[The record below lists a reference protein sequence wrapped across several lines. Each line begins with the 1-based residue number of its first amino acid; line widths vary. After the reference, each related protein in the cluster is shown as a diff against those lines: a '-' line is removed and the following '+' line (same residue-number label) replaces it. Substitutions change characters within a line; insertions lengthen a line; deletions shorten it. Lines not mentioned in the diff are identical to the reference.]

1 MSQWFA
7 NAMEQIM
14 NFSNILNASIAASWM
29 VLAVIALRL
38 VLKKAP
44 RWAHVALWGLV
55 AVRLLL
61 PFSIESPFS
70 LIPSTETVPQAILVY
85 EGDALQAPASL
96 DIVSNPVFPE
106 SVTVDTGETVDRVQV
121 SMVKLTP
128 IWIAG
133 MTALLLYT
141 TVSYWRLKRKVSE
154 AVILRDNIYQSENV
168 GSPFVLGMI
177 KPKIYL
183 PYNMD
188 EQDLSHVVA
197 HEQAHIRR
205 KDHWWKPL
213 GFLLLT
219 VHWFNPLMW
228 LAYALLCRD
237 IELACDE
244 KVIKELGNEQRADY
258 TQALVAC
265 SVGRRMIAACPLA
278 FGEVG
283 VKERVKSIMNYK
295 KPTFLIM
302 AFAVMACL
310 IVAICFLTNP
320 NKSPHNPIILPTAAE
335 IDSIDI
341 TTLDGSQVSYSD
353 REWIE
358 QFLAVVTQAQA
369 TTRESIQDVPNVDIY
384 GKVDI
389 ANNGGVTT
397 FFYYVDEEKFC
408 IEQPYEGIYETDV
421 NIDSLVKGIES
432 SQASYGEISAIDDLD
447 NAISA
452 AILDHYRKDDSD
464 GLIHVESHVL
474 LANETMSGTPQFG
487 ADNHMKKTTVY
498 LLVFHEKY
506 STYGGT
512 LEAVG
517 GSYGPAALTFTISD
531 SGEYIL
537 EEYWEPRD
545 GGYYADDIRDKFPGT
560 SADDA
565 LNDQAYIEDLE
576 AQNYSK
582 ALAYMNSTGSL
593 DTRIAELLDEI
604 CSSPG
609 VYASGPDKYLE
620 AHESEYQELLDYG
633 EYTLRYCFTEFL
645 NGGQTDLRGQLM
657 ALACQDIMLAWGE
670 GYAIDQDPITGQDWF
685 DHFRSNAESLAKQ
698 FSHEELEKNY
708 PGSFLLLQLCN
719 SVFMTKDALPVI
731 DDPSATAANLS
742 GKNIVL
748 AHTADDIKAYSDSQL
763 SRPEFV
769 IPEGKAVVVLQTLT
783 GESVAEITYAEHTV
797 WVNSQDLILG

>member
-1 MSQWFA
+1 MSQWLA
-7 NAMEQIM
+7 NTMEQILD
-14 NFSNILNASIAASWM
+14 FSNILNASIAASWM
-29 VLAVIALRL
+29 VLAVILLRL
-38 VLKKAP
+38 ILKKAP
-44 RWAHVALWGLV
+44 RWTHVALWGLV

-228 LAYALLCRD
+228 LAYVLLCRD

-432 SQASYGEISAIDDLD
+432 SQASYGQISAIDDLD

-506 STYGGT
+506 STYGGE

-517 GSYGPAALTFTISD
+517 GSYGPTALTFSISD
-531 SGEYIL
+531 SGEYVL

-560 SADDA
+560 STDDA

-582 ALAYMNSTGSL
+582 ALAYMNSTSSL
-593 DTRIAELLDEI
+593 DTRIAELLDTI
-604 CSSPG
+604 CASPG
-609 VYASGPDKYLE
+609 TFVSEPEKYLE
-620 AHESEYQELLDYG
+620 AHEAEYQELLGYG
-633 EYTLRYCFTEFL
+633 EYTLRYCFGEFL
-645 NGGQTDLRGQLM
+645 KSGQTDLRGQIM

-685 DHFRSNAESLAKQ
+685 DEFRENAESLSNQ
-698 FSHEELEKNY
+698 FSREDLEKSF
-708 PGSFLLLQLCN
+708 PGSFLLLQLIE
-719 SVFMTKDALPVI
+719 STH
-731 DDPSATAANLS
+731 AT
-742 GKNIVL
+742 
-748 AHTADDIKAYSDSQL
+748 
-763 SRPEFV
+763 
-769 IPEGKAVVVLQTLT
+769 EGAQ
-783 GESVAEITYAEHTV
+783 H
-797 WVNSQDLILG
+797 